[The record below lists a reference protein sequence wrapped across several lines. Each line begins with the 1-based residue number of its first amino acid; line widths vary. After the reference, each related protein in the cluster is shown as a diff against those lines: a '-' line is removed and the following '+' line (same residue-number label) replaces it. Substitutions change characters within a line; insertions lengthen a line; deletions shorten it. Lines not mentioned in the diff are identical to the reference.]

1 MNNLCIIIPA
11 YQPDLF
17 LIEFATKLMSLGF
30 KVIIVNDG
38 STEEQANEVFS
49 ALNKICTVITHPKN
63 MGKGAALKTA
73 MKYILCEVKEKIIGA
88 ITVDCD
94 AQHIISDIEIIA
106 QQLKNDTNAFHLG
119 VRNFS
124 FKKTPFR
131 NYIGNRL
138 SSLIL
143 YLKKGI
149 FIKDTQ
155 TGLRGIPYNLF
166 QNLIDVDGNRFEYET
181 NVLLYLIRKKIT
193 IKQHEITC
201 KYNKNNKSHFQPLKD
216 SISIIHSVLSK

>member
-1 MNNLCIIIPA
+1 MNNLYIIIPA
-11 YQPDLF
+11 YQPDFF
-17 LIEFATKLMSLGF
+17 LIDFVKRLVSLEFKI
-30 KVIIVNDG
+30 VIVNDG
-38 STEEQANEVFS
+38 STEKQSNEVFS
-49 ALNKICTVITHPKN
+49 AINEICTVITHPEN

-73 MKYILCEVKEKIIGA
+73 MKYILNQEKETVIGA

-106 QQLKNDTNAFHLG
+106 QQLKNDTNALHLG
-119 VRNFS
+119 VRNFTL
-124 FKKTPFR
+124 KNTPFR

-143 YLKKGI
+143 YLKKGT

-166 QNLIDVDGNRFEYET
+166 QNLIDVEGNRFEYET
-181 NVLLYLIRKKIT
+181 NVLLYLITKKIT
-193 IKQHEITC
+193 IKQHKITC

-216 SISIIHSVLSK
+216 SISIINSVLFK